1 MLAAASDGV
10 SRLPFTTS
18 VLLRWVES
26 ELSREKQRSIE
37 AHFSRMRASH
47 VGGMTEL
54 ESDQFAIIDPGKHH
68 WHGPDPLGK
77 HMGGEQEIHILLH
90 FSLL

>member
-1 MLAAASDGV
+1 
-10 SRLPFTTS
+10 
-18 VLLRWVES
+18 
-26 ELSREKQRSIE
+26 
-37 AHFSRMRASH
+37 MRASH